1 MAQYPRES
9 AYFTGPVRRG
19 WLHPAIYA
27 RVAPPAAAS
36 EAVRSAWREGT
47 YGILLGLSRAE
58 YGLLVTAAYP
68 DADPSRLPP
77 PRYCSPDWAG
87 PRHLPRRAHPP
98 TTPSPSARDASISAR
113 ATLVAGALLY
123 LAGYGHGDADL
134 QAGVMIEVSA
144 SVRQIARVLGVSH
157 SYVLRII
164 HEDGGHAVVPLRI
177 ARPSDGKGLRGITRD
192 GRRTGAPA
200 HPTNTYLVYVHE
212 RALLLARQYH
222 AAYGPPPETAPNALS
237 GPDSPQEAP
246 DPAAQQWH
254 AVREELRRSGMPLT
268 RIQHLYGELAPAA
281 WDGQTLTLSGPVVP
295 LARELLERRCR
306 SCRIRILPPHRP
318 DAGAG

>member
-1 MAQYPRES
+1 MAPYPRES
-9 AYFTGPVRRG
+9 AYFTGRVRRG

-47 YGILLGLSRAE
+47 YGIILGLSRSE
-58 YGLLVTAAYP
+58 YEALVTASYP
-68 DADPSRLPP
+68 DADPRRLPLP
-77 PRYCSPDWAG
+77 SYCTPDWYG
-87 PRHLPRRAHPP
+87 PARLPRRRLP
-98 TTPSPSARDASISAR
+98 TGSTPQAIEATISPR
-113 ATLVAGALLY
+113 ATFVAGALLY
-123 LAGYGHGDADL
+123 LASCGGGDSDL
-134 QAGVMIEVSA
+134 QPGLLIEVSA

-222 AAYGPPPETAPNALS
+222 AAYGPPPETAPISPSSA
-237 GPDSPQEAP
+237 DSPHEAS
-246 DPAAQQWH
+246 DPAALQWH
-254 AVREELRRSGMPLT
+254 EVREELRRRGMPLT
-268 RIQHLYGELAPAA
+268 RIQRLYGELVPVA
-281 WDGQTLTLSGPVVP
+281 WDGQILTLRGPVVP
-295 LARELLERRCR
+295 LAAQLLECRCR